1 MKRGNFLK
9 LIATM
14 VVAPTLMGDVTIEL
28 VKENAKDESNFDGDR
43 IRIYSD
49 QVDKCRLG
57 DLIMS
62 DMDDVAC
69 IVSITH
75 MGKTPY
81 MDARP
86 IQKGKY
92 RFKSLK
98 DFQVFASA
106 ISEKSHIKN

>member
-1 MKRGNFLK
+1 MKRSNFLK

-14 VVAPTLMGDVTIEL
+14 VVAPTLMGDVTIKP
-28 VKENAKDESNFDGDR
+28 VKENAADESNFDGDR

-49 QVDKCRLG
+49 QVNKCRLG

-62 DMDDVAC
+62 DMADAAC

-86 IQKGKY
+86 VQKGKY

-98 DFQVFASA
+98 DFRVFAKAYNEST
-106 ISEKSHIKN
+106 ITQ

>member
-14 VVAPTLMGDVTIEL
+14 VVAPTLMGDVTIEP
-28 VKENAKDESNFDGDR
+28 VKGNERDESNFDGDR

-49 QVDKCRLG
+49 QVNECRLG

-62 DMDDVAC
+62 YIEDVAC

-81 MDARP
+81 MEARP
-86 IQKGKY
+86 IKHGQY
-92 RFKSLK
+92 RFKSFT
-98 DFQVFASA
+98 DFRVFANA
-106 ISEKSHIKN
+106 VGEKSLQ